1 MHIIKAAAI
10 ATLLAF
16 CASCAGNVTH
26 SSYAVDEMEMNAYGK
41 AYWAVVAVKAAQRGE
56 STPKVLA
63 MLNRGIKK
71 LEGIDIEDKCGIIN
85 VPCME
90 YMAVARLIRAA
101 IYSAMNRKGE
111 AVEDLIW
118 LHRKGLMRFVV
129 KNLKFWEHKIFK
141 NLHGHHRF
149 EFLVRIYKT

>member
-10 ATLLAF
+10 ATLFAF

-26 SSYAVDEMEMNAYGK
+26 SSYAVDEMEMKVYGK
-41 AYWAVVAVKAAQRGE
+41 AYWVITAVKAAQRGE
-56 STPKVLA
+56 STAKVLA
-63 MLNRGIKK
+63 MLNRGIKQ
-71 LEGIDIEDKCGIIN
+71 LEGIDNEEKCGITN
-85 VPCME
+85 VPCIG
-90 YMAVARLIRAA
+90 YMVIARTIRAA
-101 IYSAMNRKGE
+101 IYSASNKKDE

-141 NLHGHHRF
+141 NLHGHPRF